1 MREQH
6 PTEEREMK
14 RMMMETET
22 EAMWPDTKEHLLLAT
37 SRSEKDAR
45 KQAFRSRV
53 ALPQF
58 QTSGI

>member
-1 MREQH
+1 MDKSL
-6 PTEEREMK
+6 PV
-14 RMMMETET
+14 ETET
-22 EAMWPDTKEHLLLAT
+22 EVMWPDTKEHLLLAT

-45 KQAFRSRV
+45 KEVFRSRV